1 MAGLAVLLWPPRSR
15 FATRMRVK
23 RRAGDEC
30 RQGYVRVELYAVVSL
45 IAGEVLEVF
54 TARAEADALV
64 VTWGRDEP
72 DEAGA
77 LEVVELVIDCS
88 LN

>member
-1 MAGLAVLLWPPRSR
+1 
-15 FATRMRVK
+15 MRLVPSG
-23 RRAGDEC
+23 GDEV
-30 RQGYVRVELYAVVSL
+30 GGMRVELYGVVSL
-45 IAGEVLEVF
+45 ITGEVLEVF
-54 TARAEADALV
+54 ASHADAAALV
-64 VTWGRDEP
+64 ATWDSDEP